1 VSSLEQR
8 IGFTMRYGRSLVR
21 IVTEAKAIPIIP
33 AIESPQLAL
42 F

>member
-1 VSSLEQR
+1 
-8 IGFTMRYGRSLVR
+8 MRYGRSLVR